1 MIKGPQKGTDA
12 TGMFDLSGCSVEKQ
26 AIGEIDQN
34 VACSSSRVDLRG
46 KNNRGIPI
54 GRRHHRLRYEASR

>member
-1 MIKGPQKGTDA
+1 
-12 TGMFDLSGCSVEKQ
+12 MFDLSGCSAEKQ

-46 KNNRGIPI
+46 KNSRGIPI
-54 GRRHHRLRYEASR
+54 ARRHHRLRYEASR